1 MSAPKHTPGPWVV
14 CEQEDDFGAFT
25 VFPESML
32 VDEVIAAKDW
42 DRFVVRAGLDHPE
55 FEANARLIAAAPEM
69 LAALNEIAAWGDG
82 EVGPHMDEPGAACIA
97 RAAITKAT
105 GSAK

>member
-55 FEANARLIAAAPEM
+55 FEANARLIASAPDLLEALRN
-69 LAALNEIAAWGDG
+69 LADLYDTDEGCRSLPEYIA
-82 EVGPHMDEPGAACIA
+82 A
-97 RAAITKAT
+97 RAAIAKAT
-105 GSAK
+105 GGES